1 VKDDWLSTL
10 DGLLED
16 PSSNLVTI
24 LQFVA
29 VKEEYI
35 QTILNNLT
43 LDTEISCEE
52 IIHAL
57 IQVWL
62 SYLGK
67 KMYFKNCLLWNFC
80 INA

>member
-1 VKDDWLSTL
+1 VKVDWLSTL
-10 DGLLED
+10 NGLLED

-35 QTILNNLT
+35 QTVLNYLT

-67 KMYFKNCLLWNFC
+67 NMNYKNCLLWNFS